1 MLLYLNGAE
10 DGLQG
15 GATTLYDKGEL
26 RAAVTPRTGRA
37 LFFRHG
43 SNRDSVLHAGDTL
56 TGDVPKYV
64 ARINVMYDV

>member
-1 MLLYLNGAE
+1 
-10 DGLQG
+10 
-15 GATTLYDKGEL
+15 
-26 RAAVTPRTGRA
+26 VTPRTGRA